1 MFSIFVLYPPGSGIM
16 IFDIDI
22 LLSCCSIW
30 PAKLC
35 FNFLHYVFL
44 FRFLPSRPPNYEFD
58 IYIPLF
64 DMTYPASM
72 FGWWTGYCSK
82 KATRNP
88 GTRKTL
94 AFNMAAGG
102 QSNVHGRG
110 DIQRTTQM
118 RQRHHPFNRTKQ
130 FLWGWFN
137 TISSWLVVQCCGSL
151 CGLYSG
157 LYSVLRNSFEPAAAA
172 LWSPIAIRS
181 IVASPMCLLGQRL
194 CTLAI
199 REKLAASFP
208 GTSLSFFWTWNLHL
222 GRSHLCS
229 MWVKVS

>member
-44 FRFLPSRPPNYEFD
+44 FRFLPSRRPNYEFD
-58 IYIPLF
+58 IYVPLF

-72 FGWWTGYCSK
+72 FGWWTGHCSK

-151 CGLYSG
+151 CGL
-157 LYSVLRNSFEPAAAA
+157 
-172 LWSPIAIRS
+172 
-181 IVASPMCLLGQRL
+181 
-194 CTLAI
+194 
-199 REKLAASFP
+199 
-208 GTSLSFFWTWNLHL
+208 
-222 GRSHLCS
+222 
-229 MWVKVS
+229 